1 MTSHVLHTSDR
12 NEIKELINTLI
23 EENRNIEILKMHV
36 LEDTFSLL
44 NLHIEH
50 VGNLDHNILV
60 THIDDFY
67 ELSVEFFTNHTY
79 NFDFKCESFKTL
91 KRALFYH
98 MKHVYRMAKENQY

>member
-23 EENRNIEILKMHV
+23 EENRDVEILKMHV

-50 VGNLDHNILV
+50 LGNLDHNILV
-60 THIDDFY
+60 THVDDFY
-67 ELSVEFFTNHTY
+67 ELSVDFFMNPTY

-91 KRALFYH
+91 KNALFYH
-98 MKHVYRMAKENQY
+98 MKHVYRMIEKEEK